1 MPVDTSSY
9 PTQSQQPNVLNTL
22 GAAAQIQNVMNQNK
36 LFQQQYNTN
45 LALSNI
51 YKEAINPDGTLDQSK
66 LTGLLQRDPNATYGL
81 PQAYQ
86 NSQEAQVRGL
96 NINQQQLQLARQNM
110 ETLQSYITPLLGMEN
125 PTSSDIYA
133 AAAKAIS
140 VGHVNPNTIAGVLAG
155 LPKGPGGQ
163 VDESQIKPWLQQQNL
178 QLMDANSKLQA
189 LSPPPTLV
197 SNGQTITPM
206 RLPAVGAPS
215 VAGPSI
221 QTQLPPTAQVFDPAS
236 NQMRY
241 VGPGGG
247 GQPGT
252 GGGSAPWQG
261 GSAKAG
267 SPLGTA
273 PPLGAASAADVTAQ
287 GAAHSGLALNS
298 AAEQVPQQKAIL
310 GNLEGALD
318 RFTSGPGADWKKVAQ
333 AFVNQNT
340 QALFGKSLFDPKK
353 IASQEEFNKQATMLA
368 QNQFQQLGGTGTN
381 MQLGSSMETSPNAA
395 LSKMG
400 NKAIIALLKG
410 NADAIAAKRQAWQQW
425 LGAGNGP
432 QSYNEF
438 STAFNKDWDPRA
450 FQLQYLDPKE
460 AQTMLSGM
468 NANEKKDFNR
478 VMNIGVKNGWV
489 QLPQWLQ
496 GNGR

>member
-9 PTQSQQPNVLNTL
+9 PTQPQQSNVLNTL

-51 YKEAINPDGTLDQSK
+51 YKEAINPDGTLDQTK

-86 NSQEAQVRGL
+86 QSQEAQTRNL
-96 NINQQQLQLARQNM
+96 NINQQQLQLARQHL
-110 ETLQSYITPLLGMEN
+110 TAISGYLAPLISKDAN
-125 PTSSDIYA
+125 PTSADVVSALAHAGTTGMASPEELSQVY
-133 AAAKAIS
+133 S
-140 VGHVNPNTIAGVLAG
+140 TLPRLPN
-155 LPKGPGGQ
+155 GQ
-163 VDESQIKPWLQQQNL
+163 IDESKVKEWALQQQLNV
-178 QLMDANSKLQA
+178 MSASERINA
-189 LSPPPTLV
+189 LSPSPTLV

-215 VAGPSI
+215 VAGPGI
-221 QTQLPPTAQVFDPAS
+221 QMELPPTSQVYDPQTK
-236 NQMRY
+236 QMRY
-241 VGPGGG
+241 VGPQGGG
-247 GQPGT
+247 VQPQS
-252 GGGSAPWQG
+252 GGAPWQG
-261 GSAKAG
+261 GSAKAI

-273 PPLGAASAADVTAQ
+273 PPLGAGAAADVTAQ

-298 AAEQVPQQKAIL
+298 AADQVPQQKAIL
-310 GNLEGALD
+310 GNLEAALNQ
-318 RFTSGPGADWKKVAQ
+318 FTAGPGADWKKVAK
-333 AFVNQNT
+333 AMINQNT
-340 QALFGKSLFDPKK
+340 QGVFGKSLFDPKQ

-381 MQLGSSMETSPNAA
+381 MQLGSSMETSPNSA

-425 LGAGNGP
+425 LDAGNGP
-432 QSYNEF
+432 ESYNKF

-496 GNGR
+496 SNGR